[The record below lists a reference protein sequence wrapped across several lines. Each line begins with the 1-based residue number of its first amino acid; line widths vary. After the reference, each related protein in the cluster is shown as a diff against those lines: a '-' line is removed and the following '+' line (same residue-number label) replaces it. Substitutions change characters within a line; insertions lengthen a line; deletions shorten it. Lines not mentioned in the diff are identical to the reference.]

1 MTLSIATI
9 VEGQSEVESIPILL
23 RKILKRRNKYEIQV
37 CRPFRVKRNRVVLEG
52 EIEKAIRTVSIKR
65 EQVGAILV
73 LLDADTDCPGELGP
87 KLLKRCKVVT
97 QLPVA
102 VVLANK
108 EYECWLLGAKV
119 SLRGK
124 RGIIRTAQP
133 PLEPEAIRGAKARLS
148 RNMDGQS
155 YLEIDDQPALT
166 DAMDIDA
173 AQSSCPSFDKMLRE
187 VDKLVDA
194 LSIAKPVA

>member
-1 MTLSIATI
+1 MPLSIATI
-9 VEGQSEVESIPILL
+9 VEGQSEVESVPILL
-23 RKILKRRNKYEIQV
+23 RKIIERRNNYEIQV

-52 EIEKAIRTVSIKR
+52 EIEKAIRTLSIKR

-73 LLDADTDCPGELGP
+73 LLDADTDCPRELGP
-87 KLLKRCKVVT
+87 RLLQRCKSAT
-97 QLPVA
+97 PLPVA

-124 RGIIRTAQP
+124 RNIIQTAQP
-133 PLEPEAIRGAKARLS
+133 PPEPESIRGAKARLS
-148 RNMDGQS
+148 NNMAGQS

-166 DAMDIDA
+166 NAMDIDA
-173 AQSSCPSFDKMLRE
+173 AQSSCPSFDKMIRE
-187 VDKLVDA
+187 VDNLVDA
-194 LSIAKPVA
+194 LLNARR